1 MLKKV
6 ILLLLISMFLTACQK
21 NAGNGN
27 GETSAAITEN
37 VTETTDEVVIETT
50 TKKDINEYKD
60 CTTVIGNSFK
70 ELAENP
76 NLIPVRMTG
85 DFGKSYDTVEDLC
98 SDSICVVRGKI
109 IDLTYS
115 DTGSS
120 GKTFYSFAVEE
131 VLWGGEIKEET
142 IVTMYDCQGYVRLKT
157 YREVYGN
164 SYAEYEDEAEKT
176 YMIYSFGEPLVQ
188 IGEEYVLFVQ
198 SKDASW
204 EYAEVEGEFYRI
216 LAPYVGKFRL
226 NEEGLYER
234 YLPENDKQFYELIKP
249 LSLEEIK
256 EQLAGE

>member
-1 MLKKV
+1 MKKV
-6 ILLLLISMFLTACQK
+6 ILLLLIGILLTACQK

-27 GETSAAITEN
+27 DETSAAITETITETAGEV
-37 VTETTDEVVIETT
+37 VTETT
-50 TKKDINEYKD
+50 KRDISEYKD
-60 CTTVIGNSFK
+60 CTTVIGNSFQ
-70 ELAENP
+70 EIAENP
-76 NLIPVRMTG
+76 NLILVWMTG
-85 DFGKSYDTVEDLC
+85 EFSRSYDTIKDLR

-109 IDLTYS
+109 MDLTYS
-115 DTGSS
+115 DVGSS

-131 VLWGGEIKEET
+131 VLWGGEIEEET

-157 YREVYGN
+157 YSEVYGN

-176 YMIYSFGEPLVQ
+176 YLVYSFGEPLVQ
-188 IGEEYVLFVQ
+188 IGEEYVLFIQ

-234 YLPENDKQFYELIKP
+234 YLPENDNQFYELARP

-256 EQLAGE
+256 EQLAEE